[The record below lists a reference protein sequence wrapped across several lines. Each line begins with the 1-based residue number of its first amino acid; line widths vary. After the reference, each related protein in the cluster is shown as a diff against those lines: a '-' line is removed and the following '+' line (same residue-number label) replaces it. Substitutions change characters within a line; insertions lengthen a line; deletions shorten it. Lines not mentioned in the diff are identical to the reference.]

1 MKMKSTTSAL
11 LAVLLTTALSAV
23 GQEQPAQ
30 PAEDKDMYA
39 LSLEE
44 LMNIPI
50 SSASKKSEKVFDA
63 PVSSYTITRAEIE
76 KAGSTSIMEAL
87 RLSPGVI
94 VREQSNGNYDIHIRG
109 FDNILRR
116 PSDYSKQNI
125 VTLVMIDDRPVF
137 NYGNGGT
144 FWETL
149 PVDLNDVER
158 IEIVR
163 GPSAPMF
170 GPNAVSGVIN
180 IVTRKVDKA
189 TGTANVQYGT
199 QNTLIAN
206 ALAGNAAGKWSYQAS
221 ANYQQRDRF
230 DEQYYQGSTK
240 QFVDGSALSPSFSDW
255 FPHPDLAMKK
265 WGVNANVGFK
275 PKADAAFNLTVG
287 TQSSEAQRNYLGFNS
302 TKLNTMENN
311 SAYANL
317 SGKWN
322 GLSVRASTLRSHENF
337 NYGNRPNE
345 YISNVQDVMAEY
357 GINITDRI
365 TVTPGVSYNHV
376 SFDDSDYHVEGTD
389 QLSGFYNGKP
399 SMNNVAGYV
408 RSDIAL
414 TDKWRVLAGLRADKF
429 STHDAAYVA
438 YEFATTYKL
447 NERHLVRFVA
457 SRSNSGSFMGNNYL
471 NYQIPVS
478 PTARLVISGQENVAL
493 FTMRMLEVGYRAQL
507 TKRLSFD
514 IDVFRQVGDQFS
526 AILTQSALARSF
538 GSLPTSAEQIGTT
551 FSINFLPSENLQI
564 KPFVAFQKTE
574 TKDLPSSF
582 GTAAFDPT
590 LTYSDSKHESTPS
603 AYGGFFINYKVSS
616 KLYVNLNGYYFSA
629 HHQYDSTDPNATDAV
644 GFISGKVLVNAKVNY
659 AVHKNINLYL
669 NGRNILNQDSREVF
683 GTDRTGA
690 QLYAGASFNLN

>member
-1 MKMKSTTSAL
+1 MKSTMSAL
-11 LAVLLTTALSAV
+11 VSVLMMISMRVV
-23 GQEQPAQ
+23 GQEQQKPEA
-30 PAEDKDMYA
+30 DMYA

-50 SSASKKSEKVFDA
+50 SSASKKDEKVFDA
-63 PVSSYTITRAEIE
+63 PVSSYTITRAEID

-87 RLSPGVI
+87 RLAPGVI

-125 VTLVMIDDRPVF
+125 ITLVMIDDRPVF

-180 IVTRKVDKA
+180 IVTRKTDKA
-189 TGTANVQYGT
+189 TGSANVQYGT

-206 ALAGNAAGKWSYQAS
+206 ALAGNVSGKWSYQAS

-230 DEQYYQGSTK
+230 DDQYYQGSTK
-240 QFVDGSALSPSFSDW
+240 MFVDGSALSPSFSSW
-255 FPHPDLAMKK
+255 FPNPDLAMKK
-265 WGVNANVGFK
+265 WGANANVGFK
-275 PKADAAFNLTVG
+275 PKDDVSVNLTVG
-287 TQSSEAQRNYLGFNS
+287 TQSSEAQRNYLGFNG
-302 TKLNTMENN
+302 TKLNTMET
-311 SAYANL
+311 SSSYANL
-317 SGKWN
+317 SAKWS
-322 GLSVRASTLRSHENF
+322 GLSFRASTLRSHEDF
-337 NYGNRPNE
+337 NKNNRPNE
-345 YISNVQDVMAEY
+345 YISTVQDLMAEY
-357 GINITDRI
+357 SIHLGSRV

-376 SFDDSDYHVEGTD
+376 GFDDTKYVVEGAD
-389 QLSGFYNGKP
+389 QVAGFYNGKP
-399 SMNNVAGYV
+399 SMDNVAGYV

-429 STHDAAYVA
+429 STHDDVYIA

-447 NERHLVRFVA
+447 DERNLVRFVA
-457 SRSNSGSFMGNNYL
+457 SQSNSGSFMGNNYL
-471 NYQIPVS
+471 NYQIPAT
-478 PTARLVISGQENVAL
+478 PTARLVISGQENVDL
-493 FTMRMLEVGYRAQL
+493 FTMIMLEVGYRTQL
-507 TKRLSFD
+507 TRRLSLD

-526 AILTQSALARSF
+526 AILTQGALARSF

-564 KPFVAFQKTE
+564 KPFVTFQKTE
-574 TKDLPSSF
+574 TKALPSSF
-582 GTAAFDPT
+582 GTATFDPT
-590 LTYSDSKHESTPS
+590 LSYSDSKHESTPS

-644 GFISGKVLVNAKVNY
+644 GHISGKVLVNAKVNY

-683 GTDRTGA
+683 GTDHTGA